1 MKNIGIVRNID
12 DLGRIVLPIELR
24 KQYDIKPK
32 DLLEIFIDDDS
43 IIIQKPK
50 EKCVICDSTENVIQI
65 KNKLVCMDCI
75 NYIVN
80 SQQKEVLEE
89 NKE

>member
-50 EKCVICDSTENVIQI
+50 EKCVICDSTKNVIQI